1 MIIGVGFAFAESMGA
16 VTADFPDT
24 AFAIVDDASVEAEN
38 LTSLVFAEHEGSF
51 LVGAAAALTSETGQL
66 GFIGGVEVDLIKT
79 FEAGFVAGAAEVAPD
94 ATVDGDGTAERRG
107 GEAGGSQ
114 GKKR

>member
-1 MIIGVGFAFAESMGA
+1 MGA

-66 GFIGGVEVDLIKT
+66 GFIGGVEVDLIEK

-94 ATVDGDGTAERRG
+94 APVVRLAEGRVGKEWVSKGRVSG
-107 GEAGGSQ
+107 G
-114 GKKR
+114 R